1 MSASVDIAD
10 NQTDLIMTPRQHDI
24 FEATVRLVYP
34 VLGRVDGVVEVR
46 VRLKGAGVDDLVRVR
61 AADDEGI
68 ADNIPLALGAVEV
81 EELAKIVDE
90 ACDLEKIDRQFRV
103 RCQSKQC

>member
-10 NQTDLIMTPRQHDI
+10 CQTDLIMTPRQHDI

-34 VLGRVDGVVEVR
+34 ILGRVDGVVEVR

-61 AADDEGI
+61 AADDERV
-68 ADNIPLALGAVEV
+68 ADNVPLAFGAVEV
-81 EELAKIVDE
+81 KELAEIVDK
-90 ACDLEKIDRQFRV
+90 ASNLGTDDRQSVLSVRV
-103 RCQSKQC
+103 